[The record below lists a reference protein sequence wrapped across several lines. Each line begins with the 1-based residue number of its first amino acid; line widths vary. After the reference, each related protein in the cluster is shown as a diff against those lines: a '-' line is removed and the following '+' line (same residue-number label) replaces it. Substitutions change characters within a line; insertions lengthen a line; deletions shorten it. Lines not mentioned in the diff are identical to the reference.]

1 MTAGPAEL
9 NIRRYSR
16 IQALLPLG
24 GLDSLI
30 ATERSTILR
39 CSTPHILMTTAHKIA
54 PSNPRLGALLSD
66 VSRGNIK
73 IPVFQREFVWKD
85 EQIMSLLDS
94 IYQGYPVGS
103 LLLWSTKV
111 PLKHERDVGGFKLPK
126 TAEDYPVNYLLDG
139 QQRLT
144 TLYGVFNSDAK
155 SADPKLAARFD
166 VSFSPEQA
174 VFVHSSVADPAKS
187 INLRTILDTTKLLPE
202 LGRFSPEHQKIIA
215 ALTERFKDYE
225 FPVVTIRDR
234 SNQEVCRVFQRI
246 NSSGTSLSTLE
257 LLSAW
262 TWSDQFNLIN
272 EIKSLLDHLA
282 DSGYEELGEELV
294 LRCLAAV
301 ALGTIDADE
310 LVDVSPDQL
319 IQGMTKL
326 KKAMYA
332 AVDFLEKELRI
343 KNIVFVPF
351 PIMLVPLVGFF
362 ARTLKPN
369 AGQLIGLKRW
379 FWHCALT
386 QKYKAGT
393 NTAVVEDLNKMEA
406 FAKDE
411 TLFAALDAKIDPEAF
426 RKTWRINSTMAKA
439 TICMLAQADPRSFLT
454 NVAVDLGSVMSAY
467 NAREF
472 HHIYPKAFL
481 AAQGILFHQSNI
493 IANVCL
499 LTSTDNR
506 SISDENPATYMTRI
520 PAAQLNAIADG
531 ALIPRDMLDGT
542 KTYADF
548 IDARAK
554 LLAAKAESLVKTGSL

>member
-1 MTAGPAEL
+1 
-9 NIRRYSR
+9 
-16 IQALLPLG
+16 
-24 GLDSLI
+24 
-30 ATERSTILR
+30 
-39 CSTPHILMTTAHKIA
+39 MTTAHKIV

-73 IPVFQREFVWKD
+73 IPVFQREYVWKD

-111 PLKHERDVGGFKLPK
+111 PLKHERDVGGFELPK
-126 TAEDYPVNYLLDG
+126 TPEDFPVNYLLDG

-155 SADPKLAARFD
+155 SADPTLAARFD
-166 VSFSPEQA
+166 VSFDPEKA
-174 VFVHSSVADPAKS
+174 LFVHSSVADPAKS

-202 LGRFSPEHQKIIA
+202 LARFSSGHQTIIA

-272 EIKSLLDHLA
+272 EIASLLDRLA

-294 LRCLAAV
+294 LRCLTAV
-301 ALGTIDADE
+301 ALGKIDADE
-310 LVDVSPDQL
+310 LVDVQPDQL
-319 IQGMTKL
+319 IQDMTKL
-326 KKAMYA
+326 KQAMYA
-332 AVDFLEKELRI
+332 SVDFLEKELRI

-369 AGQLIGLKRW
+369 SDQLTGLKRW

-393 NTAVVEDLNKMEA
+393 NTAVVDDLKKMEA
-406 FAKDE
+406 LVKDSTVFDNLEAKV
-411 TLFAALDAKIDPEAF
+411 DPEAF

-439 TICMLAQADPRSFLT
+439 MICMLAQAEPRSFLT
-454 NVAVDLGSVMSAY
+454 GATVDLGSVMSAY

-472 HHIYPKAFL
+472 HHVYPKAFL
-481 AAQGILFHQSNI
+481 ATQSIPFHQSNI

-499 LTSTDNR
+499 LTSADNR
-506 SISDENPATYMTRI
+506 KISDENPATYMTRI
-520 PAAQLNAIADG
+520 PTAQMHRIADG
-531 ALIPRDMLDGT
+531 ALIPQNILDGT

-554 LLAAKAESLVKTGSL
+554 LLAAKAESLIKTGAL

>member
-1 MTAGPAEL
+1 M
-9 NIRRYSR
+9 
-16 IQALLPLG
+16 
-24 GLDSLI
+24 
-30 ATERSTILR
+30 STTNKI
-39 CSTPHILMTTAHKIA
+39 TP
-54 PSNPRLGALLSD
+54 SSPRLGALLTD

-73 IPVFQREFVWKD
+73 IPVFQREYVWKD

-94 IYQGYPVGS
+94 IYHGYPVGS
-103 LLLWSTKV
+103 LLLWGTKI
-111 PLKHERDVGGFKLPK
+111 PLKHERDVGGFELPK
-126 TAEDYPVNYLLDG
+126 TPEDFPVNYLLDG

-155 SADPKLAARFD
+155 TAEPELAERFD
-166 VSFSPEQA
+166 VSFVPA
-174 VFVHSSVADPAKS
+174 TGTFVHSSVADPAKS

-202 LGRFSPEHQKIIA
+202 LARFLPDDQKIIA
-215 ALTERFKDYE
+215 TLTERFKDYE

-272 EIKSLLDHLA
+272 EIEALLDRLS

-301 ALGTIDADE
+301 VLGTIDAEE
-310 LVDVSPDQL
+310 LVDAAPDQL
-319 IQGMTKL
+319 IRGMTKL
-326 KKAMYA
+326 KQAMYA
-332 AVDFLEKELRI
+332 TVDFLEKELQI

-351 PIMLVPLVGFF
+351 PIMLVPLVGFY
-362 ARTLKPN
+362 ARTLKPT
-369 AGQLIGLKRW
+369 ADQILGLKRW
-379 FWHCALT
+379 FWHCAFT

-393 NTAVVEDLNKMEA
+393 NTAVLEDLKKMEA
-406 FAKDE
+406 FAIDAAVFA
-411 TLFAALDAKIDPEAF
+411 TLGIKIDPDIF
-426 RKTWRINSTMAKA
+426 KKTWRINSTIAKA
-439 TICMLAQADPRSFLT
+439 TICLLAQAEPRSFLT
-454 NVAVDLGSVMSAY
+454 AAAVDLGSVMSAY

-481 AAQGILFHQSNI
+481 ATQGILFHQSNI

-499 LTSTDNR
+499 LTSADNR
-506 SISDENPATYMTRI
+506 SISDENPATYMMRI
-520 PAAQLNAIADG
+520 PSAHRNAIADG
-531 ALIPRDMLDGT
+531 ALVPRDMLDGS

-548 IDARAK
+548 IEARAK
-554 LLAAKAESLVKTGSL
+554 LLAQKAHSLVTTGALGLA